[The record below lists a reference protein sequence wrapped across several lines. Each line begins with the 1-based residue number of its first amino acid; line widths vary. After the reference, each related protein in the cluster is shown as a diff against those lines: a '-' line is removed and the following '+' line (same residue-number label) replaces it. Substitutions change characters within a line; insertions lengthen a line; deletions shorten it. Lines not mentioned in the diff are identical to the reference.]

1 MLLRRITKHV
11 RDQNWFAVVL
21 DFMIVVF
28 GVFIGIQVANWN
40 EARQQRIDEA
50 GLIERISDD
59 FVRIKKDAERSRNY
73 HAEIKSDLTIL
84 VKSLRSD
91 TLADNDIAAIK
102 RALFLGTTFQT
113 SADRSGTTRE
123 LLSSGQANL
132 LRNKGLLDELVA
144 YEAFLDR
151 HDQAMDYLLR
161 SATVVAA
168 TFNKASKLDVESPF
182 FDETLYATDIRPPI
196 SEFNFESMAVNDD
209 FENAVED
216 LVFLQNLALMWR
228 LRIDARIEN
237 IQDRLEETK

>member
-11 RDQNWFAVVL
+11 REQNWFAVVL

-28 GVFIGIQVANWN
+28 GVFFGIQVANWN